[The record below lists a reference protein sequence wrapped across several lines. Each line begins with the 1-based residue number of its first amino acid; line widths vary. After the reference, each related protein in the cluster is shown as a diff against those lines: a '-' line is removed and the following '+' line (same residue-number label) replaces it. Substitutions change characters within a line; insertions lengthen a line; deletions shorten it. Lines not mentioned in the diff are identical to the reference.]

1 MEKNTKEFKKEL
13 KKYGVFY
20 TPIELCKEL
29 KKYIDVEKVE
39 EVYDPACG
47 QGNLLSVFDDDVKK
61 YGQELFAEELEKC
74 KANLINFEG
83 VAADTLTDPAFM
95 DRKFQVIFSN
105 PPYSVAWEPKMDERF
120 EACGVLAPQSKADYA
135 FVLHCLHMLRE
146 DGVAVI
152 LVHPG
157 LLYRRNAEG
166 KIRKWIVDNNYV
178 DRIVEVAGDKF
189 VDTKISTAVIVL
201 KKNRKTTDI
210 VFENAEGKIE
220 TVKKEQIVD
229 NNYELSVSSYI
240 EKEDTR
246 EKIDIDQVN
255 KELQDHVL
263 RAMQLR
269 LEIDTIILDLKHDE
283 ENAQKTLDYAKELQ
297 RVSTEYADRISEKI
311 ERIFSKEK

>member
-29 KKYIDVEKVE
+29 KKYIDVQKVE

-83 VAADTLTDPAFM
+83 VAGDTLTNPAFM

-120 EACGVLAPQSKADYA
+120 DECGVLAPKSKADYA
-135 FVLHCLHMLRE
+135 FVLHCLHMLRKN
-146 DGVAVI
+146 GVAVI

-157 LLYRRNAEG
+157 LLYRGNSEG
-166 KIRKWIVDNNYV
+166 KIRKWLIDNNYI

-210 VFENAEGKIE
+210 IFENAEGKIE

-229 NNYELSVSSYI
+229 NNYGLSVSTYI
-240 EKEDTR
+240 QKEIEE
-246 EKIDIDQVN
+246 EKIDIDEVTTSLRKN
-255 KELQDHVL
+255 KLESIKKD
-263 RAMQLR
+263 
-269 LEIDTIILDLKHDE
+269 LEIELLIMELEGDKKKAEETIKYVEAFKLILD
-283 ENAQKTLDYAKELQ
+283 
-297 RVSTEYADRISEKI
+297 EYAEKV
-311 ERIFSKEK
+311 KEKMKTI

>member
-29 KKYIDVEKVE
+29 KKYIDIEKVE

-105 PPYSVAWEPKMDERF
+105 PPYSVAWEPKFDERF
-120 EACGVLAPQSKADYA
+120 EECGVLAPKSKADYA
-135 FVLHCLHMLRE
+135 FVLHCLYMLRE

-157 LLYRRNAEG
+157 TLYRGNSEG
-166 KIRKWIVDNNYV
+166 KIRKWLIDNNYI
-178 DRIVEVAGDKF
+178 DRIVEISGDKF

-210 VFENAEGKIE
+210 IFENAEGKIE
-220 TVKKEQIVD
+220 TVKKEKIID
-229 NNYELSVSSYI
+229 NDYGLSVSTYI
-240 EKEDTR
+240 EKDIEE
-246 EKIDIDQVN
+246 EKIDIDEVN
-255 KELQDHVL
+255 KELQDRVL
-263 RAMQLR
+263 RSMQLR
-269 LEIDTIILDLKHDE
+269 LEMDMMIIDLEHDE
-283 ENAQKTLDYAKELQ
+283 EKARRTLEFAKELR
-297 RVSTEYADRISEKI
+297 RVSTEYVDRISEKI
-311 ERIFSKEK
+311 GRMFPK